1 MAPVAF
7 HLDHQFWVF
16 ACHCQITDT
25 IKFSTNYMLI
35 QQPNGRAPLIKVEEH
50 SEDSNFSIGAK
61 VRICTEY
68 AENGLQVGHSNA
80 RHVLDEM
87 TSWRPCTRARPT
99 MADARPTSVPRAT
112 SRPAA
117 SNRAPELPL
126 VHSLALP
133 SPLSLPVS
141 RSRGRANAAGELA
154 AASATASAAA
164 PQTLHAQL
172 HKRCRPP
179 PLPRLLAAGIAGR
192 ARAPPWSRRAKIA
205 AAVASTFGLV

>member
-1 MAPVAF
+1 MALVAF
-7 HLDHQFWVF
+7 HFDHQFWMF

-99 MADARPTSVPRAT
+99 IAELCCRVHQRPCALPGGRQRHSLHSRSLPPLPIAPSRALLAPTLPSTMAGWPTSLSPRPRRSKPPRPQPRA
-112 SRPAA
+112 
-117 SNRAPELPL
+117 
-126 VHSLALP
+126 
-133 SPLSLPVS
+133 
-141 RSRGRANAAGELA
+141 
-154 AASATASAAA
+154 
-164 PQTLHAQL
+164 
-172 HKRCRPP
+172 PP
-179 PLPRLLAAGIAGR
+179 PLPRRAAPR
-192 ARAPPWSRRAKIA
+192 AHAHPSHRPPEHHRR
-205 AAVASTFGLV
+205 

>member
-99 MADARPTSVPRAT
+99 IAELCCRVATAWPQLADTRPSTLRAGMRYQWRRAAQF
-112 SRPAA
+112 SR
-117 SNRAPELPL
+117 S
-126 VHSLALP
+126 HSLTP
-133 SPLSLPVS
+133 SP
-141 RSRGRANAAGELA
+141 ALA
-154 AASATASAAA
+154 LASAAE
-164 PQTLHAQL
+164 PPWPSWPPP
-172 HKRCRPP
+172 RPP
-179 PLPRLLAAGIAGR
+179 ASGLPHVHPC
-192 ARAPPWSRRAKIA
+192 APPAPPPS
-205 AAVASTFGLV
+205 S